1 MIQIAVVSGK
11 GGTGKTII
19 SGAFA
24 SYLAGRV
31 VLADCDVDAANL
43 ALITQ
48 PERIKTETFTGM
60 DRACIDPSLCVHCGI
75 CMQKCRFESIIQVDG
90 TFLVDPVR
98 CEGCG
103 VCHYVCPSRAVTMV
117 AHVCGEIR
125 SSQTR
130 YGHLI
135 DGALFPGN
143 GNSGLMVHQIRRIAR
158 EVDPGISYVLIDGP
172 PGIGCPLISA
182 ITGCQV
188 VVLVTEPGS
197 SGRHDLSRL
206 VTVCCS
212 FKLKMVMIINRSD
225 LVPEGTIH
233 LREAA
238 KEWNIPVIGEIPYDP
253 KVSEVTRR
261 ATPLSP
267 ADGPAGRAIFQA
279 INTLIQDFE
288 HEY

>member
-48 PERIKTETFTGM
+48 PERIKTENFTGM
-60 DRACIDPSLCVHCGI
+60 DRARIDPSLCVHCGI
-75 CMQKCRFESIIQVDG
+75 CMQKCRFGSIIQEDG
-90 TFLVDPVR
+90 TLLVDPVK

-103 VCHYVCPSRAVTMV
+103 VCHYVCPSHAVTMV

-130 YGHLI
+130 YGFLI
-135 DGALFPGN
+135 DGALYPGN

-158 EVDPGISYVLIDGP
+158 EAYPGISYVLIDGP

-206 VTVCCS
+206 VTVCRS

-253 KVSEVTRR
+253 VVSEVARR

-267 ADGPAGRAIFQA
+267 TDGHAGRAIFHA
-279 INTLIQDFE
+279 INTLMQDLE
-288 HEY
+288 HEC